1 MKIVNIEPTITKL
14 KELQLNNVYDSY
26 LLDSI
31 IIELENLPTISANGK
46 YATNK

>member
-1 MKIVNIEPTITKL
+1 MKIVNIEPTIIKL

>member
-1 MKIVNIEPTITKL
+1 MKIVNIEPTIRKL
-14 KELQLNNVYDSY
+14 KELQLNNVYDRY

-31 IIELENLPTISANGK
+31 IIELENLPTIPTNGK

>member
-1 MKIVNIEPTITKL
+1 MKIVNIEPTIRKL
-14 KELQLNNVYDSY
+14 KELQLNNVYDRY